1 MGRNIQTTKG
11 YATKTNTISSA
22 AVAISAAGWSWGSTD
37 LAEAQRAYIT
47 VLDGDVMATWDGTT
61 PTATL
66 GQLMPADGVFEIE
79 STPNILA
86 LQFIRATGTD
96 ATLNITLEK

>member
-1 MGRNIQTTKG
+1 MTLQLTKG
-11 YATKTNTISSA
+11 YSTKTNTISNT

-37 LAEAQRAYIT
+37 LAQAQRAYIT
-47 VLDGDVMATWDGTT
+47 VLDGDVMSTWDGTT

-66 GQLMPADGVFEIE
+66 GQLLPADGVFEI
-79 STPNILA
+79 SGNPNIQA

-96 ATLNITLEK
+96 AAVNISLEK